1 MSLED
6 WLGLSGLL
14 AFQRLSQESSVIN
27 LMTYCGRS
35 PSRRQISRSVWC
47 EWSHYI
53 PGRSLESY
61 PEASRSPH
69 IQENALGPGECEIL
83 EGYATD
89 APIVLDPVFLGYDT
103 NN

>member
-1 MSLED
+1 MSDLIIS
-6 WLGLSGLL
+6 LGG
-14 AFQRLSQESSVIN
+14 A
-27 LMTYCGRS
+27 
-35 PSRRQISRSVWC
+35 
-47 EWSHYI
+47 
-53 PGRSLESY
+53 Y